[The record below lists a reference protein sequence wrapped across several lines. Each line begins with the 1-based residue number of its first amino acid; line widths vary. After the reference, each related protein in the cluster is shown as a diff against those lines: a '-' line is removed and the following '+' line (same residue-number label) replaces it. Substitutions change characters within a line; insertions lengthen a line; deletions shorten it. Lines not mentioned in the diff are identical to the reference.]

1 MTEVAYLS
9 GLAVLLAGAGVFVRR
24 GSRRRAALERIRES
38 ATGTSP
44 ALFGGENES
53 LVHSRPL
60 IPVAVGLATA
70 VAIATLLGWSWPF
83 AVSVAVLIGVV
94 AHLGLA
100 WLLRRRISRL
110 EQQLAD
116 AVDLVVSAV
125 RAGTGLVDALELAAG
140 EIGQPMRG
148 ELEDLVARLRLGA
161 EPRRALSA
169 LERRVPLETIQ
180 LLTFSLSVHWQSG
193 SSLAGSLVS
202 VATTIRDRIAV
213 GRRMRAQSTEAQLS
227 AVGVLTV
234 TYLLALVTW
243 RAEPERFVGFLGS
256 SYGSFLVN
264 ATILLQALGL
274 VWMARLTRVEV

>member
-1 MTEVAYLS
+1 MSEVVVVS

-38 ATGTSP
+38 ATQASQ
-44 ALFGGENES
+44 ALWISDDES
-53 LVHSRPL
+53 LVQSRPL

-70 VAIATLLGWSWPF
+70 VPIVVLLGWPWSF
-83 AVSVAVLIGVV
+83 AVSIAMLVGVV

-100 WLLRRRISRL
+100 WHLRRRISRL

-125 RAGTGLVDALELAAG
+125 RAGTSLVDALELAAG
-140 EIGQPMRG
+140 EIGRPLRG

-161 EPRRALSA
+161 DPRRALSA
-169 LERRVPLETIQ
+169 LERRVPLETMQ

-193 SSLAGSLVS
+193 SSLAGSLIS

-243 RAEPERFVGFLGS
+243 QAEPDRFAGFLES

-274 VWMARLTRVEV
+274 VWMARLTRAEV